1 MSGRKKAGKAVGTQ
15 IAPKPPTKLKDDEIL
30 DLINK
35 QPITQELLDDIQN
48 LPNKDRQSLITKLAA
63 GKTHRQAMKE
73 IRAKNKKAKDKVEK
87 QQKTTQTKV
96 EEAAEN
102 VGSGIEPSEMTS
114 KQKEYYRDLNKK
126 IQDTERSVSG
136 KQFKKRGGLVGGQN
150 KLDVNKDGKITGT
163 DFEMLKMNKKKY
175 GGKIT
180 YRMTGGQVV
189 DSGYD

>member
-15 IAPKPPTKLKDDEIL
+15 IAPKPPTKLKNDEIL
-30 DLINK
+30 DLRNK
-35 QPITQELLDDIQN
+35 QPMTQELLDDIQN

-87 QQKTTQTKV
+87 QQKTAQTKV

-114 KQKEYYRDLNKK
+114 KQKEYYRDLAQKLE
-126 IQDTERSVSG
+126 DAERTASG
-136 KQFKKRGGLVGGQN
+136 KQFKKHG
-150 KLDVNKDGKITGT
+150 GKITGT

>member
-1 MSGRKKAGKAVGTQ
+1 MSGKKKVGKEIGTQ

-30 DLINK
+30 DLRNK
-35 QPITQELLDDIQN
+35 QPLTQKLLDDIQN
-48 LPNKDRQSLITKLAA
+48 LSNKDRQSLINKLAA

-73 IRAKNKKAKDKVEK
+73 IRAKNKKAKTKVEK
-87 QQKTTQTKV
+87 QQKTVETKV
-96 EEAAEN
+96 EEAMEN
-102 VGSGIEPSEMTS
+102 VGSGIEPSETTL

-126 IQDTERSVSG
+126 IQDAEKSVSG
-136 KQFKKRGGLVGGQN
+136 KQFKKHG
-150 KLDVNKDGKITGT
+150 GKITGT

>member
-1 MSGRKKAGKAVGTQ
+1 MSGKTRKQKAVKGLLDQ
-15 IAPKPPTKLKDDEIL
+15 AKKEKLKDDEIL
-30 DLINK
+30 DLRNQ
-35 QPITQELLDDIQN
+35 QPMTQKLLDDIQN
-48 LPNKDRQSLITKLAA
+48 LPNKDRQSLINKLAA

-73 IRAKNKKAKDKVEK
+73 IRATNKKAQDKVK
-87 QQKTTQTKV
+87 RQQKTVETKV

-126 IQDTERSVSG
+126 IQDAEKSVSG
-136 KQFKKRGGLVGGQN
+136 KQFKKHG
-150 KLDVNKDGKITGT
+150 GKITGT
-163 DFEMLKMNKKKY
+163 DFEMLKKKH

-189 DSGYD
+189 GAGYD